1 MYTFL
6 TQPDLKKP
14 IDFIFMHLTV
24 VNMLTIVF
32 TLMPDIMSSF
42 GVSHFLD
49 DVGCKAVL
57 YIFRVTRG
65 LSICTTSLM
74 STFQAITVCPGNS
87 KWAWLKSKLSNW
99 IFPSFAFFW
108 ITNMLIYI
116 YIIEMVIAKS
126 NVTLIGHG
134 YSDAYCQSRHFGN
147 HNFRPLVSVTLI
159 QDLLFVVLMMWT
171 SLYMV
176 HVLYRHH
183 RRAQH
188 VHSSSLSSQSSPE
201 NKATYSILLLVS
213 CFVFFYCSNN
223 IMTLVTFYTPGKIHR
238 LRVISGILSSCY
250 PTICPF
256 LLMKNTKIISQFTSC
271 QWSELYF

>member
-1 MYTFL
+1 
-6 TQPDLKKP
+6 
-14 IDFIFMHLTV
+14 
-24 VNMLTIVF
+24 
-32 TLMPDIMSSF
+32 
-42 GVSHFLD
+42 
-49 DVGCKAVL
+49 
-57 YIFRVTRG
+57 
-65 LSICTTSLM
+65 
-74 STFQAITVCPGNS
+74 
-87 KWAWLKSKLSNW
+87 
-99 IFPSFAFFW
+99 
-108 ITNMLIYI
+108 MLIYI
-116 YIIEMVIAKS
+116 YIIEMVTAKS
-126 NVTLIGHG
+126 NVTLLGHG
-134 YSDAYCQSRHFGN
+134 YSDAHCQSRHFGN
-147 HNFRPLVSVTLI
+147 HNLRLLVYVILV
-159 QDLLFVVLMMWT
+159 QDLVCIVLMMWT

-188 VHSSSLSSQSSPE
+188 VHSPRLSSQSSPE
-201 NKATYSILLLVS
+201 NKATYRILLLVS